1 LIQYFNVVMDVEL
14 KESLSTK
21 IQLELGKNDFG
32 SVLSSIVPEI
42 ELIIEKQLKA
52 PKLRNSQEFK
62 ERVYNSFFSFFKCFS
77 ELKSFLVLIVDD
89 LQWADICSVDLL
101 QYLLENKINGIKILG
116 SYRENEV
123 KSNQPLSMFIFN
135 FTSQIEILHLE
146 PLNLENL
153 NELVSDS
160 LELPKSST
168 IQISEIIF
176 NKTFGNP
183 YFSKEMLNSFY
194 EEDLIF
200 LKNGI
205 WSWKIEELK
214 KKDLSSNVIDFM
226 IKKLQKEPETIQKI
240 LQCASCIGNEF
251 SIEELLWIYEDKE
264 MFARILELVKKGW
277 IVQLNTSNYK
287 FSHDRLQ
294 QASYELISEEMKLPF
309 HHIIGMKL
317 LRMFTKKNCVNQKIF
332 VILQHLN
339 KASSL
344 IENKLMLVHL
354 NSIAAKKCLNKCAFK
369 FSFHFSSIAKN
380 FLPKDVWNDFT
391 SDLYLLHANCCHA
404 AGEIQEA
411 KNSFQILLNHLET
424 SGTRVKKLKI
434 FSEYM
439 KVLEISFDF
448 DIVFD
453 CLLEVFDMF
462 EFSKEISKIYHDR
475 EKISNYL
482 MDLKSKLDEKTRD
495 VDILSLDS
503 TLSTCFIQELVL
515 LQVILTECHGA
526 VYLSSKTEDIMPILC
541 NVCMFNS
548 NNSSIHLPLFRA
560 WIDIQCACWIC
571 NWWKFDFLLF

>member
-1 LIQYFNVVMDVEL
+1 MDVEL

-21 IQLELGKNDFG
+21 IQIELGKNDFG
-32 SVLSSIVPEI
+32 SVFSSIVPEI
-42 ELIIEKQLKA
+42 ENIIGKQLKA

-62 ERVYNSFFSFFKCFS
+62 ERVHNSFFLFFKCFS
-77 ELKSFLVLIVDD
+77 KLKSILVLIVDD
-89 LQWADICSVDLL
+89 LQWADICSVDLM
-101 QYLLENKINGIKILG
+101 QYLLENKSNGIKILG

-123 KSNQPLSMFIFN
+123 ESNQSLSLFIFN
-135 FTSQIEILHLE
+135 FTSQIEMLHLE

-176 NKTFGNP
+176 SKTLGNP
-183 YFSKEMLNSFY
+183 YFSKEMLNSLY
-194 EEDLIF
+194 EENLIF

-240 LQCASCIGNEF
+240 LQCASCIGNQF

-264 MFARILELVKKGW
+264 IILRMLELVKEGW
-277 IVQLNTSNYK
+277 IIQLDTSNYK

-294 QASYELISEEMKLPF
+294 QASYELISEEMKLPL

-317 LRMFTKKNCVNQKIF
+317 LRIFTQKNCVNENIF
-332 VILQHLN
+332 TILNHLD

-344 IENKLMLVHL
+344 VEDKLMLVHL

-369 FSFHFSSIAKN
+369 SSFKFSSIAKN
-380 FLPKDVWNDFT
+380 FLQKDVWNDFT
-391 SDLYLLHANCCHA
+391 SDFYLLYANCCHA

-411 KNSFQILLNHLET
+411 KNSFQILLNHLEI
-424 SGTRVKKLKI
+424 SGNRVKKLKI
-434 FSEYM
+434 YSEYM

-448 DIVFD
+448 DIVFNF
-453 CLLEVFDMF
+453 LLEVFDMF
-462 EFSKEISKIYHDR
+462 EFSKEISKIYKDQ
-475 EKISNYL
+475 EKISNWL

-495 VDILSLDS
+495 IDILSLDS
-503 TLSTCFIQELVL
+503 TLPTCFNQELVL

-526 VYLSSKTEDIMPILC
+526 VYLSKKTEDIMPILC
-541 NVCMFNS
+541 NVC
-548 NNSSIHLPLFRA
+548 
-560 WIDIQCACWIC
+560 
-571 NWWKFDFLLF
+571 KF